1 MKVTQNELKS
11 GVITLLL
18 TIALG
23 VLLVCC
29 TLHYEYPPKGME
41 ELAQALPEDS
51 IFMEEA
57 ADEYVKMGDIPEPQ
71 QDNQELKQAETET
84 DEQTKPE
91 PDVDATDLKDAG
103 KVEPK
108 QPEPIKQKQESPQKI
123 KESKKPEPQ
132 KPEKTGAARANNK
145 PEAKKPETKRS
156 NASAS
161 TVSSDMKNVFG
172 STSGKGSKSEGSPNG
187 NSATGALQGHAS
199 LGDGLVG
206 YTVERWGRPHST
218 SAGTITIRV
227 TVNPR
232 GKVIKASYAGGTG
245 EARNNTKARQS
256 CIEAA
261 KQSQFSVPL
270 NRTTDGVGTITWRF
284 I

>member
-1 MKVTQNELKS
+1 MNLTKHEISS
-11 GVITLLL
+11 GIITLLL
-18 TIALG
+18 TIGLG
-23 VLLVCC
+23 ALLVCC
-29 TLHYEYPPKGME
+29 NLHYEYPPKGME

-57 ADEYVKMGDIPEPQ
+57 AEEYVKLGDIPEPQ
-71 QDNQELKQAETET
+71 QDNQEMKEAESESN
-84 DEQTKPE
+84 EEVKSE
-91 PDVDATDLKDAG
+91 PNVEAHDLKDAG

-123 KESKKPEPQ
+123 KETKKPEQ
-132 KPEKTGAARANNK
+132 KQPEKTGAARPNDK
-145 PEAKKPETKRS
+145 SDAKKPETKRS
-156 NASAS
+156 NAS
-161 TVSSDMKNVFG
+161 SSNVNKDMKNVFG
-172 STSGKGSKSEGSPNG
+172 SAQGKGSKTEGSPNG
-187 NSATGALQGHAS
+187 NASTGKLQGHAS

-232 GKVIKASYAGGTG
+232 GKVTKATYAGGTG

-261 KQSQFSVPL
+261 LQSQFSVPL

>member
-1 MKVTQNELKS
+1 MNLTKHEIS
-11 GVITLLL
+11 SAVITLLL
-18 TIALG
+18 TLG
-23 VLLVCC
+23 LGALLVCC

-57 ADEYVKMGDIPEPQ
+57 AEEYVKLGDIPEPQ
-71 QDNQELKQAETET
+71 QDNQELKEAQSEPE
-84 DEQTKPE
+84 EEVKPE
-91 PDVDATDLKDAG
+91 PNVEAHDLKDAG

-123 KESKKPEPQ
+123 KETKKPEPKQ
-132 KPEKTGAARANNK
+132 PEKTGAARPNDK
-145 PEAKKPETKRS
+145 SDAKKSETKRS
-156 NASAS
+156 NASS
-161 TVSSDMKNVFG
+161 SNVNSDMKNVFG
-172 STSGKGSKSEGSPNG
+172 NAKGSGSKTEGSPNG
-187 NSATGALQGHAS
+187 NASTGKLQGHAS

-232 GKVIKASYAGGTG
+232 GKVIKATYAGGTG
-245 EARNNTKARQS
+245 EARNNTAARQS

-261 KQSQFSVPL
+261 LQSQFSVPL

>member
-1 MKVTQNELKS
+1 MKITNNELKS
-11 GVITLLL
+11 GILTLLL
-18 TIALG
+18 TIGLG
-23 VLLVCC
+23 AVLVCC

-57 ADEYVKMGDIPEPQ
+57 ADEYVKLGDIPEPQ
-71 QDNQELKQAETET
+71 QENQELKEAQTEPT
-84 DEQTKPE
+84 EDVTPE
-91 PDVDATDLKDAG
+91 PNVEAHDLKDAG

-123 KESKKPEPQ
+123 KETKKLEPQ
-132 KPEKTGAARANNK
+132 KPEKTGAARPNNK
-145 PEAKKPETKRS
+145 PEAKKPETKS
-156 NASAS
+156 SKSSSS
-161 TVSSDMKNVFG
+161 TVNSDMKNVFG
-172 STSGKGSKSEGSPNG
+172 NASGKGSKTEGSQNG
-187 NSATGALQGHAS
+187 NSRTGALQGHAS

-232 GKVIKASYAGGTG
+232 GKVTKATYAGGTG

-261 KQSQFSVPL
+261 MQSQFSVPL

>member
-1 MKVTQNELKS
+1 MKLTKYEIS
-11 GVITLLL
+11 SAIITLLL
-18 TIALG
+18 TIGLG

-29 TLHYEYPPKGME
+29 TLNYEYPPKGME

-57 ADEYVKMGDIPEPQ
+57 ADEYVKLGDIPEPQ
-71 QDNQELKQAETET
+71 QDNQELKEAQTEPT
-84 DEQTKPE
+84 EEVTPE
-91 PDVDATDLKDAG
+91 PNVEAHDLKDAG

-123 KESKKPEPQ
+123 KETKKPELQ
-132 KPEKTGAARANNK
+132 KPEKTGAARPNDK
-145 PEAKKPETKRS
+145 SDSKKSETKNS
-156 NASAS
+156 KASS
-161 TVSSDMKNVFG
+161 SSISSDMKNVFG
-172 STSGKGSKSEGSPNG
+172 SASGKGSKTEGSPNG
-187 NSATGALQGHAS
+187 NASTGKLQGHAS

-218 SAGTITIRV
+218 SAGTIIIRV

-232 GKVIKASYAGGTG
+232 GKVTKATYVGGTG
-245 EARNNTKARQS
+245 EARNNAAARQS
-256 CIEAA
+256 CIDESL
-261 KQSQFSVPL
+261 KSQFRVPL